1 MTCENLSP
9 FLELTLPAGLLVY
22 TGGYASRG
30 VAAWLKSAP
39 VSCRWVHFGDFDP
52 DALAIFDRQSS
63 PSGRE
68 GEFFP
73 NQKHG
78 TLQADLPAWQGARSF
93 RADSLRCDQL
103 KNLARWGAGHRLQA
117 EQEQV
122 LFQFRKRGMNLEGML
137 F

>member
-1 MTCENLSP
+1 MRWPYSIGSP
-9 FLELTLPAGLLVY
+9 PH
-22 TGGYASRG
+22 RG
-30 VAAWLKSAP
+30 VKEL
-39 VSCRWVHFGDFDP
+39 
-52 DALAIFDRQSS
+52 
-63 PSGRE
+63 
-68 GEFFP
+68 
-73 NQKHG
+73 
-78 TLQADLPAWQGARSF
+78 LQADLPAWQGARSF